1 MNAVMPVN
9 VQEQSGRTGVNLGL
23 LNVQTNA
30 DLQHNEEVRKSK
42 ESEARSITSVEI
54 TDSIASYVLGC
65 FQRARD
71 TKETSGVNER
81 LIDAL
86 RRYEGTYS
94 PDKLQLLRESGGTDI
109 FMNITRIKTN
119 AAESIITEA
128 LSQNSPWGIEP
139 TPVANLPKD
148 FEDQVIDSTMA
159 DVAEA
164 VANGQQPSR
173 EEVFKHAAEL
183 RARVIDEI
191 QKEAIRRSC
200 GMSKKIEDIL
210 AEANFDAVLTQFIS
224 DLCIYGTAIIKG
236 PIFRYKKQIVWEG
249 STPVVSYEPQMLIEN
264 VSVFDA
270 FPSTKSCDI
279 DGGSYF
285 IEALD
290 TPRHLLY
297 SLCDVDGYNSNTIKE
312 LLRDTTSTQAPVST
326 NVDQE
331 RADLQD
337 HPFLSENPDMT
348 IHGYDYWGE
357 IPGRYLKMWGV
368 SGVKDD
374 RDYSVNIVVYGTRTI
389 RCEINPDP
397 LGKRVYSR
405 AVYKKRSGSFWGIGV
420 PLMMKD
426 VQDMCNAAA
435 RALVNN
441 MGLASGPQVVINDV
455 GRLADGEDITKIYPW
470 KIWQFRDER
479 AGGQDPVKFVN
490 IESRAGELMG
500 IYEKFL
506 RMADDHTALPAY
518 AYGSDA
524 VAGAGRTSSGLAML
538 MESMNKGIKSTIINI
553 DLYGVIPLI
562 QRVFTY
568 LMLYGDDDSIKGDCR
583 TVVNG
588 FVALLVKEQEYQ
600 KLANFMQLTGNP
612 TDLQIIGI
620 KGRANALRSYVDG
633 LEIPARDVVPSEEAI
648 ERVVQQQ
655 EQQMAQAAQQQHM
668 QQLQPGGQQAA

>member
-1 MNAVMPVN
+1 MNAVIPVN
-9 VQEQSGRTGVNLGL
+9 MQEQSGRTGVNLGL
-23 LNVQTNA
+23 LNVQTND
-30 DLQHNEEVRKSK
+30 DLMRAEAIRKK
-42 ESEARSITSVEI
+42 QVDESRSITSVQI
-54 TDSIASYVLGC
+54 TDSIAAYVLGC

-94 PDKLQLLRESGGTDI
+94 PQKLELLQQSGGTDI
-109 FMNITRIKTN
+109 FMNITRIKTG

-128 LSQNSPWGIEP
+128 LSQNDPWGVEP
-139 TPVANLPKD
+139 TPVSSLPKNY
-148 FEDQVIDSTMA
+148 EDQVVDTTMA
-159 DVAEA
+159 EVAEKL
-164 VANGQQPSR
+164 ANGQ
-173 EEVFKHAAEL
+173 ELTKTEVFNYAVEL
-183 RARVIDEI
+183 RTRVIEAI
-191 QKEAIRRSC
+191 QKEASRRAE
-200 GMSKKIEDIL
+200 GMSKKISDIL
-210 AEANFDAVLTQFIS
+210 AEANFDAVLNQFIA
-224 DLCIYGTAIIKG
+224 DLCLYGTAIVKG
-236 PIFRYKKQIVWEG
+236 PIFRYKKQIVWDG
-249 STPVVSYEPQMLIEN
+249 NTPVVSYEPQMLFEN

-270 FPSTKSCDI
+270 FPSPKSQDI
-279 DGGSYF
+279 DCGSYF

-297 SLCDVDGYNSNTIKE
+297 SMCDVDGYNYNTIKE
-312 LLRDTTSTQAPVST
+312 ILRDTTTTMTTVST
-326 NVDQE
+326 TVDQE

-348 IHGYDYWGE
+348 IHGYDFWGE

-374 RDYSVNIVVYGTRTI
+374 RDYSVNIVVYGTRTV

-435 RALVNN
+435 RAIVNN
-441 MGLASGPQVVINDV
+441 MGLASGPQVVVNDV

-500 IYEKFL
+500 IFEKFL
-506 RMADDHTALPAY
+506 RMADDHTGLPAY

-553 DLYGVIPLI
+553 DLYGIIPLI

-583 TVVNG
+583 IVVNG
-588 FVALLVKEQEYQ
+588 FVAMLVKEQEYQ

-612 TDLQIIGI
+612 TDMGIIGI
-620 KGRANALRSYVDG
+620 KGRANALRSYVNG
-633 LEIPARDVVPSEEAI
+633 LEIPATDVVPSEEAVDRI
-648 ERVVQQQ
+648 IKQQ
-655 EQQMAQAAQQQHM
+655 EQQMIQAAQQQ
-668 QQLQPGGQQAA
+668 QLQSGGPQAD